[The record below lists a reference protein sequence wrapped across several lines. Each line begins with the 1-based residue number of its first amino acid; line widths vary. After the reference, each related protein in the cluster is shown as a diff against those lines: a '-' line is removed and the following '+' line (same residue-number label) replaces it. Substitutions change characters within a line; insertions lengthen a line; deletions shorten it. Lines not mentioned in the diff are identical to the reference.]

1 MKRNITSLFFCL
13 SMGAALAQT
22 TGSKQST
29 LPNIIPPSAESYKLG
44 AFGNLPVS
52 LFTGNAN
59 VDIPVTSFDTE
70 NINMP
75 IRLNY
80 FSNGIKVDDMNGST
94 GLGWN
99 LISGGVVTRVI
110 RDLPD
115 EDNQSNINI
124 PTNIGDLGANT
135 TVAMQFFQDAS
146 FDDIDT
152 EQDLYMASFG
162 GMQIKF
168 VFDKKGIPIVYSQ
181 KDVVIEGSS
190 GGNSF
195 TITVDNG
202 TKYYFTDKETTSNR
216 TAGAGHSLI
225 SISTTAWYLTKIEDV
240 TSGEMVFI
248 ENVDGGYT
256 ATMSQSQT
264 LSYTTPNDGPHVFQ
278 LWKPCIYQI
287 PAGK

>member
-1 MKRNITSLFFCL
+1 MKKNITSLFFCL
-13 SMGAALAQT
+13 SFGTALAQT
-22 TGSKQST
+22 TGSKPST

-44 AFGNLPVS
+44 SFGNLPIS

-59 VDIPVTSFDTE
+59 VDIPVTSFSAG
-70 NINMP
+70 NITIP

-99 LISGGVVTRVI
+99 LVSGGVITRVI

-135 TVAMQFFQDAS
+135 TAAMQFFQDAS

-168 VFDKKGIPIVYSQ
+168 VFDKKGIPVIYSQ
-181 KDVVIEGSS
+181 KDVVIEGTS

-225 SISTTAWYLTKIEDV
+225 SILPQPGILQKLRILPAEKQYLLR
-240 TSGEMVFI
+240 M
-248 ENVDGGYT
+248 
-256 ATMSQSQT
+256 
-264 LSYTTPNDGPHVFQ
+264 
-278 LWKPCIYQI
+278 
-287 PAGK
+287 